1 MRFTKDKGEI
11 MNYFELINKC
21 LIELNYKQVN
31 AFSELVKN
39 DHKKIKNILQLLNSE
54 ISNYQNWD
62 FKLRK
67 TTVKLPANTTE
78 IENSINGRIASIIID
93 GHVYK
98 HCEQPEYFEL
108 KIAPP
113 YTYGSFNEKILLP
126 KFDSPKLLNIIYY
139 TKNSAIDE
147 NGEEKLQLENATD
160 KPLIPA
166 EFAEAILV
174 YGTCLRLKAN
184 PQHVKFSYWMG
195 MYNQALA
202 NLKSKTSINAN
213 SSPSVIMHR
222 Y

>member
-78 IENSINGRIASIIID
+78 IENFHKCMVVLFLAQN
-93 GHVYK
+93 
-98 HCEQPEYFEL
+98 
-108 KIAPP
+108 
-113 YTYGSFNEKILLP
+113 
-126 KFDSPKLLNIIYY
+126 
-139 TKNSAIDE
+139 
-147 NGEEKLQLENATD
+147 
-160 KPLIPA
+160 
-166 EFAEAILV
+166 ILV
-174 YGTCLRLKAN
+174 VHNVCKHARQL
-184 PQHVKFSYWMG
+184 
-195 MYNQALA
+195 
-202 NLKSKTSINAN
+202 
-213 SSPSVIMHR
+213 
-222 Y
+222 

>member
-108 KIAPP
+108 KTAPP
-113 YTYGSFNEKILLP
+113 YTYGSFNRKILLP
-126 KFDSPKLLNIIYY
+126 KFDSPQKLNIIYY

-202 NLKSKTSINAN
+202 NLKSKNSINAN
-213 SSPSVIMHR
+213 ASPSVIMHR